1 MSQSPMRTEKQYEK
15 ELLSEPNFNKNY
27 RAAPYQGLSD
37 MKFDRPLD
45 NMKERVE
52 QIDQLE

>member
-1 MSQSPMRTEKQYEK
+1 MRTEKQYEK